1 MIGTLD
7 SSVLENFEFK
17 YILLKRKTKFMTD
30 DKNDLKK
37 RDEKEIGD
45 WCEPKVL
52 PQLKAILVSKAIVA
66 GLLSPAALNI
76 TINIIIPNPEDHH
89 Q

>member
-7 SSVLENFEFK
+7 SSVLQNFEFK
-17 YILLKRKTKFMTD
+17 YILLKRKTKFMTGQD

-37 RDEKEIGD
+37 SDEEDIGD

-76 TINIIIPNPEDHH
+76 TINIIIPNP
-89 Q
+89 

>member
-1 MIGTLD
+1 
-7 SSVLENFEFK
+7 
-17 YILLKRKTKFMTD
+17 MTGQD

-37 RDEKEIGD
+37 SDEKDIGD

-76 TINIIIPNPEDHH
+76 TINIIIPNP
-89 Q
+89 

>member
-45 WCEPKVL
+45 
-52 PQLKAILVSKAIVA
+52 
-66 GLLSPAALNI
+66 
-76 TINIIIPNPEDHH
+76 
-89 Q
+89 